1 MKLLFVRFSALG
13 DIILTTGVIK
23 KFKEIFPQAQADVL
37 TYCRFRDVFDGLD
50 FVNKVYCYDKSSGL
64 KSYFGLIQNELD
76 EYDHII
82 DLHSKP
88 LSMLLRFTSPAQYH
102 RYVKDSSARRK
113 YVKSRKDTPRL
124 GMHVTLK
131 YFEPLAKTFGLEM
144 PDVEELRPA
153 LFSDKAPEKRHILIH
168 PFASKT
174 TKTYP
179 FIKELAELL
188 VQKGYT
194 PVFAGDGKAPD
205 VTGAIDKTGKTS
217 IRELFDTIAS
227 CEAVIT
233 TDSGPMHI
241 AVALNRPTVA
251 IFGSTTKHFGFYPE
265 FSGVKVVENNDLTC
279 RPCHVHGLDACPEGH
294 FRCMKS
300 ITPEMI
306 ASALGGIST
315 SD

>member
-13 DIILTTGVIK
+13 DIVLTTGVIR
-23 KFKEIFPQAQADVL
+23 KFKELFPDAQADVL
-37 TYCRFRDVFDGLD
+37 TYCRFREVFDGLD
-50 FVNKVYCYDKSSGL
+50 FINKVYCYDKSNGL

-102 RYVKDSSARRK
+102 RYLKDSSARRK
-113 YVKSRKDTPRL
+113 YVKSRKENPRL

-131 YFEPLAKTFGLEM
+131 YFEPLAKAFGVDM
-144 PDVEELRPA
+144 PEPEELRPV
-153 LFSDKAPEKRHILIH
+153 LFSGKTPEKRHILIH
-168 PFASKT
+168 PFASKA

-179 FIKELAELL
+179 YIKELAELL
-188 VQKGYT
+188 KQRGYT
-194 PVFAGDGKAPD
+194 PVFAGDGHVPEVD
-205 VTGAIDKTGKTS
+205 GAIDKTGKTS
-217 IRELFDTIAS
+217 IRELFDTTAS

-251 IFGSTTKHFGFYPE
+251 IFGSTTRHFGFFPE
-265 FSGVKVVENNDLTC
+265 FSGVKVIENNDIKC
-279 RPCHVHGLDACPEGH
+279 RPCHIHGLDSCPEGH
-294 FRCMKS
+294 FKCMRDLP
-300 ITPEMI
+300 PEMI
-306 ASALGGIST
+306 ISALGEIAP